1 MVRLMLTLTP
11 VVCVLSAIAFSEC
24 FSYCLQD
31 DEDVKKTPRRSG
43 TSDGNNVGYHSDTDD
58 SIDEPVEKKPQKNL
72 YDKVSRSVYLCR

>member
-31 DEDVKKTPRRSG
+31 DEDVKKIPRRSAN
-43 TSDGNNVGYHSDTDD
+43 SDGNNVGYHSDSDE
-58 SIDEPVEKKPQKNL
+58 SIDEAPVEKKPQKNL
-72 YDKVSRSVYLCR
+72 YDKVS